1 MDVPHIVSDDD
12 GNLVGNRLVSTPWF
26 FNLDV
31 GISREIDLGHA
42 QTLTLT
48 AGIKNLLDDFQSD
61 LERGPFRDAGYVYG
75 PAFPRTYHMGARWS
89 F

>member
-1 MDVPHIVSDDD
+1 VE
-12 GNLVGNRLVSTPWF
+12 TPWF

-31 GISREIDLGHA
+31 GVSREIALSDT

-48 AGIKNLLDDFQSD
+48 AGIKNLLDDIQDD
-61 LERGPFRDAGYVYG
+61 LERGAFRDAAYVYG
-75 PAFPRTYHMGARWS
+75 PAFPRTYHVGLRWG